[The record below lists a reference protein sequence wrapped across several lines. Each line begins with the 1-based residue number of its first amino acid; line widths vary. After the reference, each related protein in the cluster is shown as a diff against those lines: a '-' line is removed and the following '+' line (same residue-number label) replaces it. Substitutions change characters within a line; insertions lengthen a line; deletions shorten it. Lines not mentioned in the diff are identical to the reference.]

1 MRVWGDL
8 LRVGSV
14 GPQPAARFG
23 WRKKPTTFCPLKEK
37 KATAFCPLKTKAHG
51 PRKVFFSENKS
62 PNPRMFCQL
71 RLVSSNPKICALS
84 LSLSLIAKSDLCGA
98 SRTILILHDEKPCHL
113 QISTFEVP
121 FLKKKTVCISL
132 HELF

>member
-1 MRVWGDL
+1 MV
-8 LRVGSV
+8 
-14 GPQPAARFG
+14 P
-23 WRKKPTTFCPLKEK
+23 EK
-37 KATAFCPLKTKAHG
+37 FFSLKTKVQT
-51 PRKVFFSENKS
+51 KECFVNSVWFLQIQKF
-62 PNPRMFCQL
+62 
-71 RLVSSNPKICALS
+71 V

-113 QISTFEVP
+113 QISTFKVP